1 MNCLV
6 LGGAGFI
13 GSNIVAGLVG
23 RGHKV
28 RVLDLPSIDLHNLKE
43 CANSIEVMA
52 GNFTN
57 NHDISAA
64 LKGIDIVVHLVC
76 STMPGP
82 SNENP
87 IYDVETNVLSTLN
100 LLEAA
105 LRERVKKII
114 FASSGGTVYGI
125 PEKLPI
131 SETHPTNPICSYGI
145 TKLTIERY
153 LSLFNHLYDLDY
165 TVLRLGNA
173 YGKGQRTDN
182 VQGAVAVFLGQIL
195 NDEIITV
202 WGDGS
207 VVRDYLY
214 IDDLVAAFLK
224 VIENKTMSRI
234 YNIAGGRRYSINEV
248 LEIIR
253 DTTGK
258 KLRVEYASGRRLDV
272 PVNYLDISRA
282 GREIDWHPKTSLN
295 EGIGRFWKWLT
306 SKEAPYRGNP
316 ELMVKERFKKDLG
329 DASMIMRSHSTISK
343 QLRVPEPS

>member
-28 RVLDLPSIDLHNLKE
+28 RVLDLPNIDLHNLME

-57 NHDISAA
+57 IHDISAA
-64 LKGIDIVVHLVC
+64 LKGIDVVVHLVC

-87 IYDVETNVLSTLN
+87 IYDVETNVLGTLN

-105 LRERVKKII
+105 LQERVKRII

-131 SETHPTNPICSYGI
+131 PETHPTNPICSYGI

-153 LSLFNHLYDLDY
+153 LALFSHLYDLDY

-182 VQGAVAVFLGQIL
+182 VQGAVAVFLGKTLADQ
-195 NDEIITV
+195 IITV
-202 WGDGS
+202 WGNGS

-224 VIENKTMSRI
+224 VIESKTMSRI
-234 YNIAGGRRYSINEV
+234 YNIAGGHKYSH
-248 LEIIR
+248 
-253 DTTGK
+253 K
-258 KLRVEYASGRRLDV
+258 
-272 PVNYLDISRA
+272 
-282 GREIDWHPKTSLN
+282 
-295 EGIGRFWKWLT
+295 
-306 SKEAPYRGNP
+306 
-316 ELMVKERFKKDLG
+316 
-329 DASMIMRSHSTISK
+329 
-343 QLRVPEPS
+343 